1 MNGVTKLIIN
11 KMDVLRQVDST
22 WNYYKENLLTSC
34 ANEDT
39 FINNIRKEIGN
50 VLPGTLVQFQ
60 GQLH

>member
-1 MNGVTKLIIN
+1 
-11 KMDVLRQVDST
+11 
-22 WNYYKENLLTSC
+22 LTSC

-39 FINNIRKEIGN
+39 FVNNIRKEIGN

>member
-1 MNGVTKLIIN
+1 
-11 KMDVLRQVDST
+11 
-22 WNYYKENLLTSC
+22 LTSC

-50 VLPGTLVQFQ
+50 VLPNTWVQFQ